1 MARYLFQF
9 SYTPEAWAALTQNPV
24 DRRPA
29 IQALAEKIG
38 GRLIEFSY
46 AFGEYDGVAI
56 FEAPN
61 ETAMTAAILAAIG
74 PGHLKATKTTVLIP
88 VEQALE
94 AMRTAGGLSY
104 QAPVAQP

>member
-1 MARYLFQF
+1 MTRYLFQF
-9 SYTPEAWAALTQNPV
+9 SYTPEAWAALTANPV

-46 AFGEYDGVAI
+46 AFGDYDGVAI

-61 ETAMTAAILAAIG
+61 ETVMTAAILAAIG
-74 PGHLKATKTTVLIP
+74 PGHLKATKTTVLIS

-94 AMRTAGGLSY
+94 AMQTAGNLSY
-104 QAPVAQP
+104 QAPAAQR

>member
-9 SYTPEAWAALTQNPV
+9 SYTPEAWAALTANPV
-24 DRRPA
+24 DRRPG

-38 GRLIEFSY
+38 GRLVEFSY
-46 AFGEYDGVAI
+46 AFGEYDGIAI
-56 FEAPN
+56 FEAPD

-74 PGHLKATKTTVLIP
+74 PGHLKATKTTVLIT

-94 AMRTAGGLSY
+94 ALRTAGGLSY
-104 QAPVAQP
+104 QAPSAQG

>member
-9 SYTPEAWAALTQNPV
+9 SYTPEAWAALTKNPV
-24 DRRPA
+24 DRRPG
-29 IQALAEKIG
+29 IQALAEKVG

-56 FEAPN
+56 FEAPD

-74 PGHLKATKTTVLIP
+74 PGHLKATKTTRLMS
-88 VEQALE
+88 VEETLGAL
-94 AMRTAGGLSY
+94 RKAGQQSY
-104 QAPVAQP
+104 RAPSATG